1 MLTQLISYGN
11 KIMELYLLTLMEDSL
26 DFNVGILVINSSTLK
41 QIKLTESVKIAM
53 NNTFANFIVAKLY

>member
-41 QIKLTESVKIAM
+41 QIKLTESVKIVM